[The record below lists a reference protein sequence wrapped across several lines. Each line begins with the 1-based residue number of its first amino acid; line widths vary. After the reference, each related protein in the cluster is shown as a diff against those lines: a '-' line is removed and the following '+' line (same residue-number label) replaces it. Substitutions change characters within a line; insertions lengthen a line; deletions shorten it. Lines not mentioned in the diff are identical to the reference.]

1 MAARSPKSK
10 PVSLS
15 GSPGQRPTPAAKLT
29 LTEVRQDGAVRVVA
43 IASEH
48 AEEAP
53 KHDHVARD
61 HIGPQR
67 A

>member
-1 MAARSPKSK
+1 
-10 PVSLS
+10 
-15 GSPGQRPTPAAKLT
+15 